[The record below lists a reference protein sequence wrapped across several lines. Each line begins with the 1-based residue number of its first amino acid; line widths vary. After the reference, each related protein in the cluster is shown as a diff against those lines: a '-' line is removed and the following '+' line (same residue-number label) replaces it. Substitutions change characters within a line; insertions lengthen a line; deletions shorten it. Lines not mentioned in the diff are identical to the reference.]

1 MAICDTKLVKT
12 CRCDT
17 EEEANSVVDDW
28 KNRATR
34 EGFTITKTKVDYKT
48 KKDRKTGEITEEWW
62 MVEVTISYEI

>member
-1 MAICDTKLVKT
+1 MAICDTKWVKT

-17 EEEANSVVDDW
+17 ENEANSVVDNW
-28 KNRATR
+28 KNRAIK

-48 KKDRKTGEITEEWW
+48 KKDRKTGEIVEEWW